1 MSSSV
6 KTVFKIIITT
16 IFLMVAIP
24 VVVEIYNM
32 NISGMQLKRLT
43 KMAAYNACVL
53 VNQETYY
60 SKGSDAKSGSGA
72 VKMDSIRNIDTGM
85 QYLTGDFYE
94 KTTTEEIWNKI
105 YTSSAFQHFS
115 NLSENGSTHESIT
128 LPNGGGSVSV
138 SISIPKSTG
147 GTSTAKIESLKS
159 LYTAASANNISTLRD
174 DVKDKSS
181 DIEWNTNK
189 NSTTYKEYKK
199 ASEALAY
206 REQLFTANNLGI
218 PYMDPQITN
227 NIFQWNL
234 AKLLGS
240 GTDNTVQTDPVADD
254 QYVNYKGFK
263 IHADKAW
270 ISSYEYRTFD
280 LNNQLDKNE
289 FKTLTGMDVA
299 ANASSTEGIYIG
311 SVDGENKY
319 VTVVLMEY
327 NVPISYKGITP
338 IREVFNY
345 GMNRTRVVGMG
356 NTAPNTQ
363 ATWGG
368 DTATNMYVDANGS
381 NGTGSADIISSGRLM
396 YTLVR

>member
-6 KTVFKIIITT
+6 KTVFKTIIST

-24 VVVEIYNM
+24 LIVETYNM

-60 SKGSDAKSGSGA
+60 SKGTDAKSGSGA

-85 QYLTGDFYE
+85 QYLTGNFYNGN
-94 KTTTEEIWNKI
+94 TTEDIWNNI
-105 YTSSAFQHFS
+105 YTTRAFKNFS
-115 NLSENGSTHESIT
+115 NLSAGSSTYENIT

-147 GTSTAKIESLKS
+147 GTSTAKIGSLKS
-159 LYTAASANNISTLRD
+159 LYKAASENISTLKTR
-174 DVKDKSS
+174 VKTNSS
-181 DIEWNTNK
+181 NIRWDTNK
-189 NSTTYKEYKK
+189 NSAEYKEYKQW
-199 ASEALAY
+199 SEALAY

-240 GTDNTVQTDPVADD
+240 GTDNTVQTDPVVGD

-263 IHADKAW
+263 VHADKAW

-280 LNNQLDKNE
+280 LNNQLDINE
-289 FKTLTGMDVA
+289 FKTLTGLSVA
-299 ANASSTEGIYIG
+299 ANDSSTQGIYTG

-345 GMNRTRVVGMG
+345 GMNKTRVVGMG
-356 NTAPNTQ
+356 NVAPNTQ

-368 DTATNMYVDANGS
+368 DNLSNMHVDVNGS
-381 NGTGSADIISSGRLM
+381 DGTGSADIISSGKLM

>member
-6 KTVFKIIITT
+6 KTVFKIIIST

-24 VVVEIYNM
+24 LIVETYNM

-60 SKGSDAKSGSGA
+60 SKGTDAKSGSGA
-72 VKMDSIRNIDTGM
+72 VKMDSIKNIDTGM
-85 QYLTGDFYE
+85 QYLTGNFYNGN
-94 KTTTEEIWNKI
+94 TTEDIWNNI
-105 YTSSAFQHFS
+105 YTTRAFKNFS
-115 NLSENGSTHESIT
+115 NLSANGSTHENIT

-138 SISIPKSTG
+138 SIYIPKSAG
-147 GTSTAKIESLKS
+147 GTSTAKIDSLKS
-159 LYTAASANNISTLRD
+159 LYKAASENISTLKTR
-174 DVKDKSS
+174 VKTNSS
-181 DIEWNTNK
+181 NIGWDTNK
-189 NSTTYKEYKK
+189 DSAEYKEYKQW
-199 ASEALAY
+199 SEALAY

-240 GTDNTVQTDPVADD
+240 GTDNTVQTDPVVGD

-280 LNNQLDKNE
+280 LNNPLDINE
-289 FKTLTGMDVA
+289 FKTLTGLSVA
-299 ANASSTEGIYIG
+299 ATDTEHEGIYIG
-311 SVDGENKY
+311 SVDGENRY

-345 GMNRTRVVGMG
+345 GMNQTRVVGMG
-356 NTAPNTQ
+356 NEAPNTQ
-363 ATWGG
+363 STWGG
-368 DTATNMYVDANGS
+368 DTATNMHIDVNGS
-381 NGTGSADIISSGRLM
+381 NGTESADIISSGKLM

>member
-6 KTVFKIIITT
+6 KTVFKIIIST

-24 VVVEIYNM
+24 LVVETYNM

-60 SKGSDAKSGSGA
+60 LKGGSGA
-72 VKMDSIRNIDTGM
+72 AAVSSIRNIDTGM
-85 QYLTGDFYE
+85 QYLTGNFYNGN
-94 KTTTEEIWNKI
+94 TTEGIWNNI
-105 YTSSAFQHFS
+105 YTTRAFKNFS
-115 NLSENGSTHESIT
+115 NLSADGSTHENII

-147 GTSTAKIESLKS
+147 GTSTAKIGSLKS
-159 LYTAASANNISTLRD
+159 LYKAASAYSVNQLKSEVKNN
-174 DVKDKSS
+174 SS
-181 DIEWNTNK
+181 NIGWDTHK
-189 NSTTYKEYKK
+189 NSAEYKEYKQW
-199 ASEALAY
+199 SEALAY

-240 GTDNTVQTDPVADD
+240 GTDNTVQTDPVVGD

-263 IHADKAW
+263 VHADKAW

-289 FKTLTGMDVA
+289 FETLTGLRVA
-299 ANASSTEGIYIG
+299 ETDTEHEGIYTG
-311 SVDGENKY
+311 SVDGENRY

-345 GMNRTRVVGMG
+345 GMNQARVVGMG
-356 NTAPNTQ
+356 NAAPNTQ

-368 DTATNMYVDANGS
+368 DNLANMHVDVNGS
-381 NGTGSADIISSGRLM
+381 DGTDSADIISSGKLM